1 MPYVPDL
8 SGLYPVELQVRIAQ
22 MLSTVGLLSG
32 AEVCAASAAT
42 PKIYVSMHCRQCTK
56 ASCVAFVRR
65 RSSLQMLL

>member
-42 PKIYVSMHCRQCTK
+42 PEIYVCMRCRQCTK